1 MDLPLPL
8 QGLLIG
14 FSIAAPVGPI
24 GLLCIQLTL
33 NRGRVYGIAAGLG
46 AATADAFYGLVAGLG
61 LTLISGFL
69 LDQQAW
75 LRLFGGLFLCYLGIK
90 TFRATPARETVVAQS
105 KNILSIYLTV
115 LALTLTNPI
124 TILAFTAIFAGLGLG
139 SRDLTISQTA
149 LFVFAVFC
157 GSALWWLLLT
167 TLISLVRNRFQTHHL
182 QWVNW
187 GAGIIIFA
195 FGIAALWAWV
205 GGNSAFQLVG

>member
-1 MDLPLPL
+1 MALPLPL

-33 NRGRVYGIAAGLG
+33 NRGGKYGIAAGLG

-69 LDQQAW
+69 LDQQEW
-75 LRLFGGLFLCYLGIK
+75 LRLFGGLFLCYLGVK
-90 TFRATPARETVVAQS
+90 TFRAEPARETAVNQS
-105 KNILSIYLTV
+105 KGIFSVYLTV
-115 LALTLTNPI
+115 LALTLMNPI

-139 SRDLTISQTA
+139 SRDLSLAQTT
-149 LFVFAVFC
+149 LFVFTVFC

-167 TLISLVRNRFQTHHL
+167 TLISLVRNRFQSRHL

-187 GAGIIIFA
+187 GAGIVIFA
-195 FGIAALWAWV
+195 FGIAALWVWA
-205 GGNSAFQLVG
+205 SPLVS

>member
-33 NRGRVYGIAAGLG
+33 NQGRKYGIAAGLG

-61 LTLISGFL
+61 LTFISGFL
-69 LDQQAW
+69 LDQQEW
-75 LRLFGGLFLCYLGIK
+75 LRLFGGLFLCYLGVK
-90 TFRATPARETVVAQS
+90 TFRTEPARETAVNQS
-105 KNILSIYLTV
+105 KGIFSVYLTV

-139 SRDLTISQTA
+139 SRDLSIVQTA
-149 LFVFAVFC
+149 LFVFTVFC

-167 TLISLVRNRFQTHHL
+167 TLISLVRNRFQPRHL
-182 QWVNW
+182 QWINW
-187 GAGIIIFA
+187 GAGLIIVA
-195 FGIAALWAWV
+195 FG
-205 GGNSAFQLVG
+205 LVAIGTWTNTIFSR